1 MFDYW
6 NHILRDLHG
15 LPTKSGESNLAVVR
29 SINEDSDLVTYLNN
43 IFLEDSD
50 GVVFRQMQFFV
61 TFLGAC

>member
-15 LPTKSGESNLAVVR
+15 LPTKSGESNLAVVG
-29 SINEDSDLVTYLNN
+29 SINEDSDLNN